1 MEAVRE
7 MGRVMMEALNRQI
20 EIQRERDER
29 YEERCRQREEK
40 TEETYRQLIKEQQ
53 ISHREDTE
61 VLAGQFQRMRIEMES
76 SRGRMIQKI
85 PSFDGTNLEFDD
97 WQDKVEA
104 VMTWNLLDLT
114 KLLQLLP
121 TCITGLA
128 KRSFDAL
135 TAEDKE
141 TKESFFQA
149 MRKKLDPKSETRNKE
164 QFIAAKRNEG
174 ESIMSFVDRC
184 RMHIRR
190 SGSDPMEP
198 FVVALLRL
206 KVVECLS
213 AVERKIF
220 DATTVPNESFDS
232 VIHRANTLLSI
243 NDHGWST
250 NEDEHNTNFK
260 TSEGNI
266 KLNKSGPRQEHKNQN
281 DTLAE
286 ACWRCNQPGHNKR
299 HCPLIKGAARKGVNR
314 GVRSEHKVD
323 SSSDS
328 LMLRNPGKTPPGV
341 EMQRNFEHR
350 DYGLQLVNQ
359 VNRESQEDHLNAAY
373 GPVL

>member
-1 MEAVRE
+1 MEAVKE
-7 MGRVMMEALNRQI
+7 MGRVMMEALQRQI

-29 YEERCRQREEK
+29 YEERYRQREEK

-76 SRGRMIQKI
+76 SRGRIIQKI
-85 PSFDGTNLEFDD
+85 PLFDGTNLEFDD

-135 TAEDKE
+135 TAENKQ
-141 TKESFFQA
+141 TKESFFEA

-164 QFIAAKRNEG
+164 QFITAKRNDG
-174 ESIMSFVDRC
+174 ESIMSFADRC

-206 KVVECLS
+206 KIVECLS
-213 AVERKIF
+213 TVERKIF
-220 DATTVPNESFDS
+220 DATTAPNESLES
-232 VIHRANTLLSI
+232 VIHKADTLLSI
-243 NDHGWST
+243 NGHDRST
-250 NEDEHNTNFK
+250 NEDEHNTKFE

-266 KLNKSGPRQEHKNQN
+266 RHNNSGPRQEHKYQN
-281 DTLAE
+281 DTMAE

-299 HCPLIKGAARKGVNR
+299 HCPLIKGQARKGVNQ
-314 GVRSEHKVD
+314 GVRSEQEVD

-328 LMLRNPGKTPPGV
+328 LMLGNPCNSSPGV
-341 EMQRNFEHR
+341 EIRRSLAQRDCR
-350 DYGLQLVNQ
+350 LQHVNQ
-359 VNRESQEDHLNAAY
+359 VETENQQDHHSGAN